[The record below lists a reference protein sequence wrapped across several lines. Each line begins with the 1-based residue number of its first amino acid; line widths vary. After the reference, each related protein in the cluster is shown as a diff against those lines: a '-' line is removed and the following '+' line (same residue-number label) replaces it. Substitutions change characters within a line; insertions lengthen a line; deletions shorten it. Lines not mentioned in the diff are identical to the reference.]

1 MTAPRLTRRVFLSGA
16 AAGGLAIAAGCGA
29 GPAKGGRT
37 RRVIV
42 VGAGMAGLGAAS
54 ELRRAG
60 VEPIVLEARSRI
72 GGRVHTGTELGAP
85 VDLGAA
91 WIHDPNGNPLTK
103 VARDADLATVPTDY
117 DRVALRR
124 ADGRA
129 VTGDELDAAYAALES
144 IEARLADAAED
155 ADPEDRLAPVL
166 AGARARTGVRGP
178 VLATTDWML
187 GTGIPLDL
195 AADVSELSV
204 LGYDEGEVYD
214 GGRDLLLREG
224 AGALIRVIAGDVPV
238 RLDTPVRR
246 IERQLGQVTV
256 VTASGETIRADG
268 CVVTVPLGVLKAG
281 AVRFDPPLPRAARG
295 AIGRLG
301 FGLLD
306 KVLLRYPAA
315 WWTDDPA
322 QLGTVGTSIGRT
334 MSAANLQPV
343 TGAPILAGFVGAS
356 YARALERGSDAT
368 AVAAV
373 TRRLAAGFG
382 SAALR
387 PDAVAVTR
395 WRADPW
401 ARGSYSF
408 LGPGSSEDDRRSLG
422 AQVGRLILAGEHTSV
437 DRPATMDGA
446 LVAGRRA
453 GREMARTVNP

>member
-1 MTAPRLTRRVFLSGA
+1 MPGDRLTRRVFLSGA
-16 AAGGLAIAAGCGA
+16 AAGGLALAAGCGA

-42 VGAGMAGLGAAS
+42 VGAGMAGLGAAA

-72 GGRVHTGTELGAP
+72 GGRVHSGSELGVP

-124 ADGRA
+124 TDGRA
-129 VTGDELDAAYAALES
+129 VTDGELEAADGALES
-144 IEARLADAAED
+144 IESRLADAAED
-155 ADPEDRLAPVL
+155 ADPDDRLAPVL
-166 AGARARTGVRGP
+166 ASARAQTGARGT
-178 VLATTDWML
+178 VLATTDWVL

-204 LGYDEGEVYD
+204 LGYDEGETYS
-214 GGRDLLLREG
+214 GGADLLLREG
-224 AGALIRVIAGDVPV
+224 AGALIRAIAGDMPV

-246 IERQLGQVTV
+246 IERQPGQVTV
-256 VTASGETIRADG
+256 VTASGERIRADG
-268 CVVTVPLGVLKAG
+268 CVVTVPLGVLQAG

-295 AIGRLG
+295 AISRLG

-306 KVLLRYPAA
+306 KVLLRYPSA

-343 TGAPILAGFVGAS
+343 TGAPILAGFVGAG
-356 YARALERGSDAT
+356 YARSLERGTDA
-368 AVAAV
+368 AMIAAV

-382 SAALR
+382 DAALR

-395 WRADPW
+395 WRADRW

-408 LGPGSSEDDRRSLG
+408 LRPGASDDDRRALG
-422 AQVGRLILAGEHTSV
+422 ARAGRLILAGEHTSV

-446 LVAGRRA
+446 LAAGRRA
-453 GREMARTVNP
+453 GREMARTVTP